1 MRSLMRLMRK
11 WNLKTKSDILSL
23 YMKRIFAISLI
34 ISIATLAGF
43 GAFAMNH
50 ASEHGH
56 VGCLSAAAPVPECPA
71 GDMITMFLFHAG
83 ILKSLLLAVASFFA
97 AFALIILTAV
107 ALTLH
112 ERAGPFLARPFPIP
126 LFFIDPLVYSRA
138 PIARWLALHENSPSY
153 A

>member
-1 MRSLMRLMRK
+1 
-11 WNLKTKSDILSL
+11 
-23 YMKRIFAISLI
+23 MKRLFAISLI
-34 ISIATLAGF
+34 VSIAMIAGF

-56 VGCLSAAAPVPECPA
+56 VGCLAAAAPIEACPA

-83 ILKSLLLAVASFFA
+83 ILKSLLLAVASSFVS
-97 AFALIILTAV
+97 FALIILTAA

-112 ERAGPFLARPFPIP
+112 ERAGPLFTGLFPAP
-126 LFFIDPLVYSRA
+126 LFLVNSLAYSRA